1 MNSEKPASRTR
12 RLIIGGMTGAPLLG
26 MPSPFSSA
34 AAGAA
39 GAPPPTPAAPVPA
52 QPTAELTADQVLN
65 VADFEAL
72 ARARLPPAHFG
83 YLATGVDDDRTV
95 SLNHEAYSHIE
106 IRSRRFFDVSKL
118 DTRLRV
124 FGSEWKQPFYFSAVS
139 SQRAFHPEGEL
150 AVAKAA
156 ATRDV
161 QMMLSTGASY
171 AVEEVMAARNAP
183 VWYQLYAT
191 DDWHV
196 TEALV
201 RRAQR
206 AGCSAVVLTVDVFTG
221 RNTET
226 LTRSMRQDG
235 RVCTQC
241 HVDNS
246 HDMVR
251 KAPMFAGIDV
261 SHVTET
267 SPSNMSGDYLAR
279 LRKLVSVKFM
289 VKGIVTAEDAKL
301 VMQAGADGIV
311 ISNHGGR
318 SEETLRPSVEC
329 LPEVVAAVGGRVP
342 VFIDGGI
349 RRGTDIFKALALG
362 ATAVGLGRPQAWG
375 VAAFGQPGVEAVSD
389 ILNRELRVIMRQAG
403 TPDLASI
410 TKDHLAWPKI

>member
-1 MNSEKPASRTR
+1 MHSEKPPSPAR
-12 RLIIGGMTGAPLLG
+12 RLILGGLAGAPVLLG
-26 MPSPFSSA
+26 TPRWGQR

-39 GAPPPTPAAPVPA
+39 EAADTGTV
-52 QPTAELTADQVLN
+52 LSADQVVN

-95 SLNHEAYSHIE
+95 SVNHEAYSHIE

-118 DTRLRV
+118 DTRRSV
-124 FGSEWKQPFYFSAVS
+124 FGNVWQQPFYFSAVS

-150 AVAKAA
+150 AVARAA
-156 ATRDV
+156 ASRDV
-161 QMMLSTGASY
+161 QMMLSTGSSFSL
-171 AVEEVMAARNAP
+171 EDVMAARKAP
-183 VWYQLYAT
+183 VWQQLYAT

-196 TEALV
+196 TEAIV
-201 RRAQR
+201 RRAQK
-206 AGCSAVVLTVDVFTG
+206 AGCTAIVLTVDVFTG

-226 LTRSMRQDG
+226 LTRAMRQDG

-241 HVDNS
+241 HAGNS

-279 LRKLVSVKFM
+279 LRKLVSGKFV
-289 VKGIVTAEDAKL
+289 VKGIVTAEDTKL
-301 VMQAGADGIV
+301 AIEAGADGIV

-318 SEETLRPSVEC
+318 SEETLRSCLEC
-329 LPEVVAAVGGRVP
+329 LPEVVAAAGGRVP

-389 ILNRELRVIMRQAG
+389 ILNRELRTIMRQAG

-410 TKDHLAWPKI
+410 NADHVTSPKI